1 MDFLTTIIILSLVNL
16 LSGILLLFLYFEF
29 KHIPSTKEWATGGL
43 LVGTGC
49 MLLMFRGI
57 IPDFFSIVIA
67 NSAIFFGYAFHYR
80 GFALNASKLKYLKIP
95 FFISG
100 FLTAI
105 FLILMDQAYLNYRII
120 ISSLG
125 ILILNIF
132 LANVIVN
139 ASRKI
144 NVIYKLLFGAVIINA
159 TSHFFRVAVYIF
171 QDIYDPSFTQTLE
184 FSNFLIF
191 IVGSF
196 LTVILTAG
204 CSLMISL
211 SLQLRLEDNLEML
224 KSESDEKT
232 RFLAM
237 FSHELK
243 TPLSVLKSII
253 SSKKITPQF
262 IKIANQSVNEIDTI
276 ITSSH
281 LADQIDSD
289 AIKTKFEKVNIKNL
303 VSKIIKSTEN
313 KDLIKLQLN
322 HSVFVET
329 DPFLINIILKNLI
342 DNALKYGK
350 TKSQISFSVS
360 NDLGQD
366 YWLVNISNKIPSR
379 QKINTE
385 KLLEKYYR
393 EPQSLK
399 KSGSGLGLY
408 LVKGFTEMLNG
419 KINLEV
425 NDMVF
430 NVKLIFFRP

>member
-1 MDFLTTIIILSLVNL
+1 L
-16 LSGILLLFLYFEF
+16 
-29 KHIPSTKEWATGGL
+29 
-43 LVGTGC
+43 
-49 MLLMFRGI
+49 
-57 IPDFFSIVIA
+57 
-67 NSAIFFGYAFHYR
+67 
-80 GFALNASKLKYLKIP
+80 
-95 FFISG
+95 
-100 FLTAI
+100 
-105 FLILMDQAYLNYRII
+105 
-120 ISSLG
+120 
-125 ILILNIF
+125 
-132 LANVIVN
+132 
-139 ASRKI
+139 
-144 NVIYKLLFGAVIINA
+144 
-159 TSHFFRVAVYIF
+159 
-171 QDIYDPSFTQTLE
+171 
-184 FSNFLIF
+184 
-191 IVGSF
+191 
-196 LTVILTAG
+196 
-204 CSLMISL
+204 ISL
-211 SLQLRLEDNLEML
+211 SLQTRLKENLESL
-224 KSESDEKT
+224 RKESEEKSK
-232 RFLAM
+232 FLAM
-237 FSHELK
+237 LSHEIK

-350 TKSQISFSVS
+350 TKSQITFSVS